1 MTDAK
6 PIEPSTERVANTVAF
21 LLRFSDDYEKLR
33 TNGAETSITE
43 MLGKLDEKQK
53 EELFIKAHETIAQM
67 DEAMQ
72 EPSFMKNLL
81 EGIDV
86 KEMAEKAK
94 KRVQET
100 YNKAKLAAE
109 GAAEEAEKAAKKI
122 QEMGSEEI
130 GKFKEYVKK
139 FVGDKYDSLPDEE
152 KAKYLEKYEIAN
164 KMYGDTKAAVG
175 DAANKA
181 LEMKDKYLGDVSGKL
196 GSSLGSMFGKT
207 KKPLQGGK
215 RKNKTKKLTKK
226 EKKMKRARK

>member
-21 LLRFSDDYEKLR
+21 LLRFSDDYEDLR
-33 TNGAETSITE
+33 TKGPETPITE
-43 MLGKLDEKQK
+43 MLENENLTDDRKEKLF
-53 EELFIKAHETIAQM
+53 LKAHETIAEM

-72 EPSFMKNLL
+72 EPSVMDFFKGINLQ
-81 EGIDV
+81 
-86 KEMAEKAK
+86 EMAEKAK
-94 KRVQET
+94 K
-100 YNKAKLAAE
+100 AAQ

-122 QEMGSEEI
+122 QEMGKEEI

-139 FVGDKYDSLPDEE
+139 IVGDKYDSLPDDE
-152 KAKYLEKYEIAN
+152 KAKYLERYEQAN

-175 DAANKA
+175 DAAKEGFSRLSSFGTSMFNKA
-181 LEMKDKYLGDVSGKL
+181 KDATGTV
-196 GSSLGSMFGKT
+196 T
-207 KKPLQGGK
+207 KKEGGK

>member
-6 PIEPSTERVANTVAF
+6 PIDPSTERVANTVAF

-33 TNGAETSITE
+33 TKGAETPITE
-43 MLGKLDEKQK
+43 MLEKLEEKDK
-53 EELFIKAHETIAQM
+53 EELFLKAHQTIAEM

-72 EPSFMKNLL
+72 EPSFMNFLKGINLQ
-81 EGIDV
+81 
-86 KEMAEKAK
+86 EMAEKAK
-94 KRVQET
+94 T
-100 YNKAKLAAE
+100 AAK

-139 FVGDKYDSLPDEE
+139 IVGDRYDSLPDDE
-152 KAKYLEKYEIAN
+152 KAKYLEAYEKAN

-175 DAANKA
+175 DAASKVGAKVGDAANTA
-181 LEMKDKYLGDVSGKL
+181 MNMKNKYLGDVSGRF
-196 GSSLGSMFGKT
+196 GSMFGNNNTEKT
-207 KKPLQGGK
+207 KGGK

>member
-6 PIEPSTERVANTVAF
+6 PIKPSTERVANTVAF
-21 LLRFSDDYEKLR
+21 LLRFSDDYKDLR

-43 MLGKLDEKQK
+43 MLENENLTDDRKEKLF
-53 EELFIKAHETIAQM
+53 LKAHETIAEM

-72 EPSFMKNLL
+72 EPSVMDFFKGINLQ
-81 EGIDV
+81 
-86 KEMAEKAK
+86 EMAEKAK
-94 KRVQET
+94 K
-100 YNKAKLAAE
+100 AAQ

>member
-21 LLRFSDDYEKLR
+21 LLRFSDDYKDLR
-33 TNGAETSITE
+33 TKGPETPITE
-43 MLGKLDEKQK
+43 MLENENLTDDRKEKLF
-53 EELFIKAHETIAQM
+53 LKAHETIAEM

-72 EPSFMKNLL
+72 EPSVMDFFKGINLQ
-81 EGIDV
+81 
-86 KEMAEKAK
+86 EMAEKAK
-94 KRVQET
+94 K
-100 YNKAKLAAE
+100 AAQ

-139 FVGDKYDSLPDEE
+139 FVGDRYDSLPDDE
-152 KAKYLEKYEIAN
+152 KAKYLERYEQAN

-181 LEMKDKYLGDVSGKL
+181 ASTL
-196 GSSLGSMFGKT
+196 SSFYNRAKT
-207 KKPLQGGK
+207 MASNKPSQGGK